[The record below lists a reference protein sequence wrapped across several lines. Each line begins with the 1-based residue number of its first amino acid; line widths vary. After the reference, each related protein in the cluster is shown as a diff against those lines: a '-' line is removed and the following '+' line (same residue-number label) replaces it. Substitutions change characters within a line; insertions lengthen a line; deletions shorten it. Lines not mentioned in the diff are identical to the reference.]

1 MRDFSG
7 IYHLLD
13 MYEKNTHLYY
23 GFFTFFFIMETFL
36 GFSRE
41 KTTRSRDDAPA
52 LGATSR
58 VGGPGPN
65 KDQTIAW

>member
-1 MRDFSG
+1 
-7 IYHLLD
+7 
-13 MYEKNTHLYY
+13 
-23 GFFTFFFIMETFL
+23 METFL